1 MKYYRVQYGF
11 GKDDF
16 YSVDE
21 MELPKALKAQMM
33 GAIVVLKEGT
43 LNGERIITI
52 KPDYNRLM
60 GYHRDY
66 TLTGADYEE
75 VGGRNIH
82 DHQRFFENTKL
93 ALEGKPPLQEKPK
106 EISEGVKQLAEK
118 MGTSFLDT

>member
-1 MKYYRVQYGF
+1 MKHYRVQYGF
-11 GKDDF
+11 GKDEF

-21 MELPKALKAQMM
+21 QELGKALKAQLT

-66 TLTGADYEE
+66 VLNGEDWDEIGAQ
-75 VGGRNIH
+75 NIKE
-82 DHQRFFENTKL
+82 HQLFFENTKL
-93 ALEGKPPLQEKPK
+93 ALEGKPPVQEKPK
-106 EISEGVKQLAEK
+106 EISDGAKQLARK
-118 MGTSFLDT
+118 MTTSTQDR